1 MRTSIKN
8 KMVLAISSLIIVL
21 FSLVAALFISEKKT
35 ELSHDIYLNSLA
47 FSKLTAPSVIE
58 SYDLYLAQNS
68 FVYFNREMEELFE
81 QNSDIAKMM
90 VISYSGNVVYDS
102 SVDIDRKFE
111 GDRPLSDSSLYD
123 QLRSEHISIKALNG
137 DVYYLDEQDGQPV
150 FVDRSEK
157 IIDPLE
163 DGTRIDCMMIP
174 ADERFSVLYRLDY
187 TNLDRRVNA
196 MILRI
201 IYLSVF
207 GILWGFILA
216 LSLAKRI
223 TKPVKKLV
231 VGAAGIAKGDFK
243 TRVEIRSGDELEY
256 LGSQFNKMAEDL
268 EESMDAKIYKERVTH
283 ELKLAM
289 DIQNQIIPNA
299 DEIPKIDGIDIAAD
313 LISAEEIGGDMYD
326 FLATSKD
333 RLLFYLGD
341 VTGHGVPAGIVS
353 SIASALFFGYSNDT
367 DLQNIIVN
375 VNRVLRAK
383 TMTNMF
389 MTLCLMEWNL
399 IEQKFR
405 YVSAGHEQLIHFKA
419 KDGTVELTPA
429 GGIAL
434 GMLPEVKAHLKTEEV
449 GMEPGDFVVV
459 YSDGIPEAWK
469 NDSENYGIDRFL
481 ESVKKAGP
489 SAKTA
494 EELKKAIL
502 KDVYDFTAGHK
513 QMDDIT
519 LIVVKKN

>member
-137 DVYYLDEQDGQPV
+137 DVYYLDERDGEHV

-207 GILWGFILA
+207 GILW
-216 LSLAKRI
+216 
-223 TKPVKKLV
+223 
-231 VGAAGIAKGDFK
+231 
-243 TRVEIRSGDELEY
+243 
-256 LGSQFNKMAEDL
+256 
-268 EESMDAKIYKERVTH
+268 
-283 ELKLAM
+283 
-289 DIQNQIIPNA
+289 
-299 DEIPKIDGIDIAAD
+299 
-313 LISAEEIGGDMYD
+313 
-326 FLATSKD
+326 
-333 RLLFYLGD
+333 
-341 VTGHGVPAGIVS
+341 
-353 SIASALFFGYSNDT
+353 
-367 DLQNIIVN
+367 
-375 VNRVLRAK
+375 
-383 TMTNMF
+383 
-389 MTLCLMEWNL
+389 
-399 IEQKFR
+399 
-405 YVSAGHEQLIHFKA
+405 
-419 KDGTVELTPA
+419 
-429 GGIAL
+429 
-434 GMLPEVKAHLKTEEV
+434 
-449 GMEPGDFVVV
+449 
-459 YSDGIPEAWK
+459 
-469 NDSENYGIDRFL
+469 
-481 ESVKKAGP
+481 
-489 SAKTA
+489 
-494 EELKKAIL
+494 
-502 KDVYDFTAGHK
+502 
-513 QMDDIT
+513 
-519 LIVVKKN
+519 